1 MSQII
6 RATGRS
12 EGRQGM
18 IWKVEGSGMA
28 IMSLSSIRQN
38 PAMEEPSNPIPSS
51 IPSCS
56 SEGVMLKIF
65 WTPRTSVNQN

>member
-18 IWKVEGSGMA
+18 IWNVPGSGIA
-28 IMSLSSIRQN
+28 IMSLSSIRQK

-65 WTPRTSVNQN
+65 CTPRTSVNQN